1 MQKPVPPEVCTR
13 DYYLC
18 DRKGSAEFVESRGH
32 ALCPQHARA
41 LQLADIR
48 PGHVVLDV
56 GSGCGEL
63 TIHAAMQGAKAV
75 GIDYAPSAVALAKEA
90 LETFP
95 SELQSRVKFILGL
108 VEDQEMEGRQE
119 QGVDC
124 VFLMDVI
131 EHLHRWQIEQMYAHL
146 YRILKPGGKM
156 ICHTWPNRWHTTYV
170 YPIVYRLFRLLGV
183 HKSKEVREPHDEVM
197 HVNQQ
202 TAWSVWRDTK
212 SAGFQAKVWM
222 THESPTHA
230 NPVWRWV
237 YYIFHHVFPLS
248 LLFADGIWCIATKK
262 R

>member
-1 MQKPVPPEVCTR
+1 MHFAPNMHEPSSWPTFAQDMLFWTSE
-13 DYYLC
+13 
-18 DRKGSAEFVESRGH
+18 
-32 ALCPQHARA
+32 
-41 LQLADIR
+41 AD
-48 PGHVVLDV
+48 
-56 GSGCGEL
+56 CGEL

-75 GIDYAPSAVALAKEA
+75 GIDYAPSAVALAKES

-108 VEDQEMEGRQE
+108 AEDQEMEGLE
-119 QGVDC
+119 KQGVDC
-124 VFLMDVI
+124 IFLMDVI
-131 EHLHRWQIEQMYAHL
+131 EHLHRWQIERMYAHL

-183 HKSKEVREPHDEVM
+183 PKSKEAREPHDEVM
-197 HVNQQ
+197 HVNEQ

-222 THESPTHA
+222 THESPTSA

-237 YYIFHHVFPLS
+237 YYIFHHLFPLS